1 MARLFTSEILS
12 DFVSLFYPSYC
23 LGCQNSL
30 VKGEESV
37 CTRCLLELPYANYH
51 LDPENS
57 IMKRLSGRIP
67 VQHVLAF
74 LKFSKNGRTQH
85 LLHELKYKGHAEIG
99 IMLGKVYGQKLK
111 DSSFPISFDGILP
124 VPLHSTRLRKRGY
137 NQSSKF
143 AEGLSE
149 IWNVPVLD
157 RIVVRKIKTETQTK
171 KTKLRRWENVNDVF
185 DVIDDSNLIGK
196 HILITDD
203 VITTGATVEALANT
217 ILKKVDVKISI
228 ASIAV
233 A

>member
-1 MARLFTSEILS
+1 MARLFNSEILS

-67 VQHVLAF
+67 VQQVLAF

>member
-1 MARLFTSEILS
+1 
-12 DFVSLFYPSYC
+12 
-23 LGCQNSL
+23 

-51 LDPENS
+51 LDPDNS
-57 IMKRLSGRIP
+57 LMKRLSGRIP
-67 VQHVLAF
+67 VEHVLAF

-99 IMLGKVYGQKLK
+99 ITLGKVYAQKLK
-111 DSSFPISFDGILP
+111 DSNFPISFDGILP
-124 VPLHSTRLRKRGY
+124 VPLHKTRLRKRGY
-137 NQSSKF
+137 NQSTKF
-143 AEGLSE
+143 AEGLSD
-149 IWNVPVLD
+149 IWNIPVLD
-157 RIVVRKIKTETQTK
+157 RIAIRKVKTETQTK

-185 DVIDDSNLIGK
+185 EVTDYSKLAGK

-217 ILKKVDVKISI
+217 ILNQDDVKISVV
-228 ASIAV
+228 SIAV

>member
-67 VQHVLAF
+67 VEHVLAF

-124 VPLHSTRLRKRGY
+124 VPLHSSRLRKRGY